1 MRNPLQLVS
10 LLALLVFLS
19 LSGFSPGVAYAAA
32 PAEEEAPKD
41 QEFNFEGDEV
51 STDYLKPNTMMVE
64 GLRRGRRSSLI
75 SIRLNFVAEIVKS
88 ADDI

>member
-1 MRNPLQLVS
+1 MRNPLQLLP
-10 LLALLVFLS
+10 LLALVAFLS
-19 LSGFSPGVAYAAA
+19 LSGLTLSVARAAE
-32 PAEEEAPKD
+32 PTEEAAKD

>member
-1 MRNPLQLVS
+1 MRNPLQLLP
-10 LLALLVFLS
+10 LLALLAFLS
-19 LSGFSPGVAYAAA
+19 WSGVAPTVAHAAA
-32 PAEEEAPKD
+32 PAGEEAPKD